1 MPPWCRGSKA
11 TAPPPYDCP
20 MPPSPGALLLCPV
33 CRENL
38 TAGPDGT
45 FSAVSGQDRAPKL
58 LSCTQG
64 HRFDAARQG
73 YFNLLTGRGTS
84 FQPDTAAMVQAR
96 IDFLGSG
103 HFRELAEALCAA
115 AKKASVDH
123 PVVLDAGAGTGYYL
137 RTLLEEV
144 PVSTAVALDISKFAL
159 RRAAKLVPEALCL
172 VCDLWQ
178 PLPVADGSV
187 DLVLNVFAPR
197 NPSEFARI
205 VKDGGI
211 LLVVTPLPQHLQE
224 IAGPA
229 GLLGV
234 PGGKGDD
241 VAASL
246 AGAFDLI
253 SARTVEFTMLL
264 GSADVRNVAMMG
276 PAGHHHRPAGLSQL
290 PDELPVT
297 AAFTLQSYRRNPR
310 G

>member
-1 MPPWCRGSKA
+1 MVLRLKA
-11 TAPPPYDCP
+11 APAPYDCP
-20 MPPSPGALLLCPV
+20 MPPSPGVLLLCPV
-33 CRENL
+33 CRGPL
-38 TAGPDGT
+38 AAGPDGA
-45 FSAVSGQDRAPKL
+45 SSGSPGREHAPQL
-58 LSCTQG
+58 LSCAGG

-84 FQPDTAAMVQAR
+84 FQPDTAEMVQAR

-103 HFRELAEALCAA
+103 HFHGLADALCAA
-115 AKKASVDH
+115 AREAAVNR

-137 RTLLEEV
+137 SRLLEAV
-144 PVSTAVALDISKFAL
+144 PVSAAVALDISKFAL
-159 RRAAKLVPEALCL
+159 RRAAKLLPGALCL

-178 PLPVADGSV
+178 PLPVADSSV
-187 DLVLNVFAPR
+187 DLLLNVFAPR
-197 NPSEFARI
+197 NPPEFARI
-205 VKDGGI
+205 VKDGGV

-224 IAGPA
+224 IAGTA

-253 SARTVEFTMLL
+253 STRTMEFTMTL
-264 GSADVRNVAMMG
+264 GPRDVRNVAMMG
-276 PAGHHHRPAGLSQL
+276 PAGHHRRPADLSNL
-290 PDELPVT
+290 SGELPVT
-297 AAFTLQSYRRNPR
+297 AAFTLQSYSRRAH